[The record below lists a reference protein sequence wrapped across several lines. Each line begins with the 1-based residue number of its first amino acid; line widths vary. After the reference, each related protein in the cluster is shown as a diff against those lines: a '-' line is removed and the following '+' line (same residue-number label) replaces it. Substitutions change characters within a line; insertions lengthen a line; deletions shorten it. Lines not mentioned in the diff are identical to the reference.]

1 MYSDTDRIL
10 CTWRATRVEGGRY
23 KGIGI
28 GKGIERE
35 EGRGGKGR
43 AFDTPN
49 EPRLVR
55 MTLRWEGWE
64 GREYLVRLLSSKNRR
79 LDDLSSIL

>member
-28 GKGIERE
+28 GKGIEKGR
-35 EGRGGKGR
+35 EGRKGR

-55 MTLRWEGWE
+55 MTLRWEGRE